1 MDERLEQT
9 KISKLDILMFIPKK
23 MFKSTQKISGQIGQ
37 WTGSVGRS
45 VTSNIRALRF
55 ESSHRQN
62 FMMNIFTTYYTLKR
76 RK

>member
-1 MDERLEQT
+1 MDERLEKT

-23 MFKSTQKISGQIGQ
+23 MFKSTQKISGQ